1 MAKYGSLLFCYISNI
16 LILTTSLVCRA
27 ANEDRKASVIF
38 VAKEFIFS
46 KVYIVYMGSL
56 PAGQY
61 SQLSNHLSMLQ
72 EVIEGC
78 KIIGAQ
84 YYSSTSNDNR
94 SARDHDGHG
103 THTASTVSGNKLK
116 GVSFYKIAQ
125 GTARGGVPSAR
136 IAAYKV
142 CYVDGCAAVD
152 ILAAFNDAIADGVD
166 IISISL

>member
-1 MAKYGSLLFCYISNI
+1 MTNI
-16 LILTTSLVCRA
+16 GPSY
-27 ANEDRKASVIF
+27 
-38 VAKEFIFS
+38 FS
-46 KVYIVYMGSL
+46 
-56 PAGQY
+56 
-61 SQLSNHLSMLQ
+61 
-72 EVIEGC
+72 

-152 ILAAFNDAIADGVD
+152 ILAAFDDAIADGVGHHFHF
-166 IISISL
+166 IRTKFSRARYQPRYHCNCCFSCNG